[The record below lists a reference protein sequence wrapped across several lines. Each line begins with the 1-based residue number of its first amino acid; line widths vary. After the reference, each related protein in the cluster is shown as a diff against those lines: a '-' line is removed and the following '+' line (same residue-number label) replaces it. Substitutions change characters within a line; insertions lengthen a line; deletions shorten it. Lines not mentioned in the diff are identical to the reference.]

1 MLKITFTKLFRK
13 QRNLMQKRG
22 RDMDELTEVMFL
34 LVNELPLLP
43 KHENHPLHG
52 NWKGCQECHVEPNW
66 LLIYEID
73 KSEQKIIFHRTRTH
87 SDLF

>member
-1 MLKITFTKLFRK
+1 MLKPTFTNPFRK
-13 QRNLMQKRG
+13 QRKLMQKRG
-22 RDMDELTEVMFL
+22 KDMDELSQILSL
-34 LVNELPLLP
+34 LINEQPLPP
-43 KHENHPLHG
+43 KCENHTLRG

-73 KSEQKIIFHRTRTH
+73 KSEQKIIFHRTGTH